1 MLGIV
6 LVSHG
11 NMAEGMIDSAKML
24 FGEAGLTQV
33 RSVSLFP
40 DDSPE
45 ALDVKITEALEEVDT
60 GEGVIILV
68 DLLGGT
74 PCNRAAYKCSENVQV
89 ITGMNLPLFLEL
101 IGLRLG
107 GGDIDI
113 NNLIS
118 VATGG
123 IVNLNLLLLGGK
135 NS

>member
-6 LVSHG
+6 LISHG
-11 NMAEGMIDSAKML
+11 NMADGMIDSAKML

-40 DDSPE
+40 SDSPE
-45 ALDVKITEALEEVDT
+45 ALDVKITEALDEVDT
-60 GEGVIILV
+60 GEGAIILV

-74 PCNRAAYKCSENVQV
+74 PCNRAAYKCKDVQV
-89 ITGMNLPLFLEL
+89 ITGMNLPLFVEL
-101 IGLRLG
+101 LGLRMG
-107 GGDIDI
+107 GSDIDI

-118 VATGG
+118 VAAGG
-123 IVNLNLLLLGGK
+123 IVDLNLLLLGGE